1 MKSHRILIRSD
12 TKNGNKI
19 NDNKFLRLIN
29 IGNVPLTLFNISYLS
44 FYLWPNTLSMR
55 KSFLILMVVL
65 SALWPCLSAQ
75 DSVSNGR
82 ALNIPFRKYGV
93 SIGNSYRF
101 NGIRINFADS
111 NVQRINGL
119 NLTLWTKYKSVYN
132 KDATINGI
140 SIGVFPTVRRM
151 QPLNIFI
158 LGAAGVEYLNGISVA
173 GIGMASARINGLGI
187 GGAMLGGEVIN
198 GITVSGL
205 FSYCEKSIN
214 GFNISGLAMLT
225 RGDIN
230 GFASGI
236 AGVYSE
242 GSIRGMAVTAG
253 YLKAG
258 TTTGITLSGY
268 ANINQVNGLSI
279 ALLNRTKELHG
290 LQIGILNFTG
300 NNRRGLRLLPIINF
314 HP

>member
-1 MKSHRILIRSD
+1 MKE
-12 TKNGNKI
+12 
-19 NDNKFLRLIN
+19 
-29 IGNVPLTLFNISYLS
+29 
-44 FYLWPNTLSMR
+44 
-55 KSFLILMVVL
+55 SFLIIMIVL
-65 SALWPCLSAQ
+65 TTRLCGLYAQ
-75 DSVSNGR
+75 DVVSNGR
-82 ALNIPFRKYGV
+82 ALNIPFGKYGV

-119 NLTLWTKYKSVYN
+119 NLTLWTKFKSVYN

-140 SIGVFPTVRRM
+140 SIGVITSLKRM

-158 LGAAGVEYLNGISVA
+158 LGAAGVESLNGISVA
-173 GIGMASARINGLGI
+173 GIGIASARINGLGI

-205 FSYCEKSIN
+205 FSFCENSIN
-214 GFNISGLAMLT
+214 GFNISGLAALSS
-225 RGDIN
+225 GDIN
-230 GFASGI
+230 GIAAGI
-236 AGVYSE
+236 AGVYSA
-242 GSIRGMAVTAG
+242 GTIRGMAITAG

-258 TTTGITLSGY
+258 RTMGFTFSGY

-279 ALLNRTKELHG
+279 AIINRTKELHG
-290 LQIGILNFTG
+290 LQIGILNFAG
-300 NNRRGLRLLPIINF
+300 NNRRGLRLIPIINL